1 MNQKNTWLIAAFLFI
16 AVLGQGLAA
25 QESILN
31 SYQRNFTRAELSAK
45 AGILQDAAVDSR
57 SSEFIGGLYEFAMNF
72 ALRNAELLQ
81 RDPNIITILTISARG
96 TADAGYTASVNTIRQ
111 LFNVYRDTQ
120 SRIAVL
126 GALGV
131 LGKGNAQVINDLNQ
145 FLANQNNLFLS
156 DLEINQDTFLACVS
170 ALGSLGDNSSFPV
183 LFSTLIADYPDNI
196 IAAVEK
202 ALGNLDG
209 DFYPFIIDIVQR
221 NPVREK
227 LVAFRMGCLTDS
239 FSRFSP
245 VQRGTLAETALDI
258 GLFLKP
264 NTDADEAAASAL
276 MAGAAAVLGELKW
289 SRAAPL
295 LVKYFYRAQ
304 AEYQNGYISGEQ
316 FLEVV
321 TILGVMGSAEA
332 AQALALQLGYFNSQM
347 ERRGAFDEPLTL
359 GVVNTLGEIG
369 AKIAFDYLLYISYLS
384 YPESI
389 QAAARAALGQL
400 KW

>member
-45 AGILQDAAVDSR
+45 AGILQDAAADHR
-57 SSEFIGGLYEFAMNF
+57 ASEFIGELYEFAMNF
-72 ALRNAELLQ
+72 ILRNARQFQ
-81 RDPNIITILTISARG
+81 RDSDITTLLTISVRG
-96 TADAGYTASVNTIRQ
+96 AADAGYTASVNTLRQ
-111 LFNVYRDTQ
+111 MFNVYRDTQ
-120 SRIAVL
+120 SRTAVL

-131 LGKGNAQVINDLNQ
+131 LGKGNAQVINELKQ
-145 FLANQNNLFLS
+145 FLADQNNLFLS
-156 DLEINQDTFLACVS
+156 DLEINQDTFLACIS
-170 ALGSLGDNSSFPV
+170 ALGSLGDNSSFPLLFPV
-183 LFSTLIADYPDNI
+183 LFAGYPDDI

-202 ALGNLDG
+202 ALGNLYG
-209 DFYPFIIDIVQR
+209 DSYQFIIDVVQR

-227 LVAFRMGCLTDS
+227 LAAFRIGRRTDN

-258 GLFLKP
+258 GLSLKP

-289 SRAAPL
+289 SRAASL

-304 AEYQNGYISGEQ
+304 AEYQNGRISGEQ
-316 FLEVV
+316 FLGAV
-321 TILGVMGSAEA
+321 TILGAMGSAEA
-332 AQALALQLGYFNSQM
+332 AQALALQLGYFNSRM
-347 ERRGAFDEPLTL
+347 ERRGDFDETLTL

-369 AKIAFDYLLYISYLS
+369 AKIAFDYLLYINYLP

-389 QAAARAALGQL
+389 QVAARDALGRL